1 MLSTFLCIFLCAFEW
16 LLESYG
22 SWIYNYLCNQCL
34 STLTLWVWILLR
46 RGVLNTTLCDKFC
59 LWLERDR
66 LFFPGPPVSSTNKTD
81 RHIIIEILLKVA
93 LNTITI
99 TLNLVCIWLCN
110 RKTFEHKFLL
120 PFLVLYNLLVGENR
134 KKTISFLP
142 AYLPYCLLP
151 KAMWAFAITWPPSSV
166 NFSHFN
172 LLLLNR
178 LAKWTETW

>member
-46 RGVLNTTLCDKFC
+46 RGVLDTPLCDKVC
-59 LWLERDR
+59 LWLAAGRW
-66 LFFPGPPVSSTNKTD
+66 FSPGPPVSSTNKTD

-99 TLNLVCIWLCN
+99 TLTLVCIWLCN

-134 KKTISFLP
+134 KKTFLS
-142 AYLPYCLLP
+142 YLPTYPIAYCQRQCELLP
-151 KAMWAFAITWPPSSV
+151 SLGLRRPLTFHILIFSS
-166 NFSHFN
+166 
-172 LLLLNR
+172 
-178 LAKWTETW
+178 

>member
-66 LFFPGPPVSSTNKTD
+66 LFSPGPPVSSTNKTD
-81 RHIIIEILLKVA
+81 CHIIIEILLKVA

-99 TLNLVCIWLCN
+99 TLTLVCIWLCN

-134 KKTISFLP
+134 KKTFLS
-142 AYLPYCLLP
+142 YLPTYPIAYCQRQCELLP
-151 KAMWAFAITWPPSSV
+151 SLGLRRPLTFHILIFSS
-166 NFSHFN
+166 
-172 LLLLNR
+172 
-178 LAKWTETW
+178 